1 MASSRRPSHAWAH
14 HTEVAQINPE
24 QLSDAAA
31 AGLEYAADLAYDA
44 QERRRRALRHEP
56 LDPPLTIADLA
67 ARTDLPTATVE
78 AMINHARCEL
88 FGNLSDAGIY
98 KRRQRQ
104 QTSNSCRACQQ
115 HGCTNKLPQT
125 APRHRHY
132 CTKHRTAKARKRR
145 SRANTHQ
152 QQQHN

>member
-1 MASSRRPSHAWAH
+1 
-14 HTEVAQINPE
+14 
-24 QLSDAAA
+24 
-31 AGLEYAADLAYDA
+31 
-44 QERRRRALRHEP
+44 
-56 LDPPLTIADLA
+56 
-67 ARTDLPTATVE
+67 
-78 AMINHARCEL
+78 MINHARCEL

-115 HGCTNKLPQT
+115 HGCANKLPQT

-145 SRANTHQ
+145 SRANTHWGESCP
-152 QQQHN
+152 